1 MHAHGRTGTSVSAG
15 RLWAGRTLTAL
26 PVLFLLFDGVIK
38 LLNLTPVAESF
49 LRLGYRE
56 SVAGAIGV
64 LELLCLA
71 AYVVPR
77 TSVLGAILLTAFL
90 GGATATHLR
99 VGDPLLTHVFF
110 PVYVG
115 LMVWGGLFLREGRLP
130 ALVPLRRRIAH

>member
-1 MHAHGRTGTSVSAG
+1 MHAHGRTKTSVSAG

-38 LLNLTPVAESF
+38 LLNLTPVSESF

-56 SVAGAIGV
+56 SVAVGIGV

-77 TSVLGAILLTAFL
+77 TSVLGDIL
-90 GGATATHLR
+90 
-99 VGDPLLTHVFF
+99 
-110 PVYVG
+110 
-115 LMVWGGLFLREGRLP
+115 LFLREGRLP
-130 ALVPLRRRIAH
+130 ALVPLRQHIAH